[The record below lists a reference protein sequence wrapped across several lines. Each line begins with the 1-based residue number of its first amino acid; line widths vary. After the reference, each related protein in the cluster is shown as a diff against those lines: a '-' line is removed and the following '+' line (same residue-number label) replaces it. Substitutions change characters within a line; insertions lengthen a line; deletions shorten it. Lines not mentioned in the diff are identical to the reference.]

1 MKEKIIKRINQLTNV
16 KFMKLISKHLST
28 NWTYFGSMGKNC
40 GDGALWI
47 KIDGNYISVIT
58 STVYGD
64 DNQYFLAKETLVDL
78 DLIKEI
84 QESVIPFADCI
95 QENDDTDDGIS
106 NVLLNIILSIEPHG
120 TEESDNISN
129 FDMSK
134 NVNDFLKKQDY
145 YTNLAFQDVAER
157 YDIPFNN

>member
-1 MKEKIIKRINQLTNV
+1 MKEKIIKTINELTNA
-16 KFMKLISKHLST
+16 KFMKLISKNLST
-28 NWTYFGSMGKNC
+28 NWEYFGSMGKNC
-40 GDGALWI
+40 GDGALWV

-64 DNQYFLAKETLVDL
+64 ADQYFLAKETLIDL
-78 DLIKEI
+78 ELIKGI

-95 QENDDTDDGIS
+95 QDNDDTDDGVS
-106 NVLLNIILSIEPHG
+106 NVLLNIILAIESHG
-120 TEESDNISN
+120 TDASDPISN

-134 NVNDFLKKQDY
+134 NVDDFLDKEEY

-157 YDIPFNN
+157 YEIPFKN